1 MDWLGKI
8 IDILGKP
15 VVWAIGLAFL
25 FMKLAGS
32 KLGISI
38 TDNTVL
44 SIWNIVGM
52 VCLAAMFVTTIILLY
67 KHFLSRI
74 ESNKAKTCQEEARI
88 SVRDKKIEILNS
100 LSDSQKILLQRFC
113 EVNQH
118 ILHDFEIGGYH
129 AVWKPDMRVLIHKG
143 IVEQIN
149 YSTFE
154 IKTQY
159 YDIIKEA
166 VTPK

>member
-1 MDWLGKI
+1 MDWLGRI

-25 FMKLAGS
+25 VEKIAGD

-38 TDNTVL
+38 TDNTIL
-44 SIWNIVGM
+44 SIWNIVGT
-52 VCLAAMFVTTIILLY
+52 VCLAAMLVTTIIFLY
-67 KHFLSRI
+67 NHFVTKFK
-74 ESNKAKTCQEEARI
+74 SNRAKINQEEVKVSEKNKRI
-88 SVRDKKIEILNS
+88 TILNS
-100 LSDSQKILLQRFC
+100 LSDGQKAVLRRFC

-154 IKTQY
+154 IKGQY
-159 YDIIKEA
+159 YDLIKEA
-166 VTPK
+166 QID